1 MTDRVDAATRSKIM
15 SRIRGKNTKPEIT
28 IRKLLFGMGYRYR
41 LHDNKLPGTPDI
53 VFRGKKKVIFI
64 NGCFWHGHQDPQCKH
79 AQLPKTRPE
88 FWLNK
93 ISKNSERDIANKKKL
108 SLLGWEYLTVWECEI
123 KNFETLTEKLKLFL
137 Y

>member
-1 MTDRVDAATRSKIM
+1 MTDRVDTATRSKIM
-15 SRIRGKNTKPEIT
+15 SRIRGKHTKPEIT
-28 IRKLLFGMGYRYR
+28 IRKLLYGMGYRYR
-41 LHDNKLPGTPDI
+41 LHDNRLPGTPDI

-64 NGCFWHGHQDPQCKH
+64 NGCFWHGHQDSKCKH

-93 ISKNSERDIANKKKL
+93 ISKNRKRDMANEKEL

-123 KNFETLTEKLKLFL
+123 KNSETLTEKLKLFL